1 MNFQIKAL
9 EHLEA
14 AKAAL
19 ESEPSTSSAWKLLRE
34 ELHLALEAA
43 TLAEHKQRN
52 PPAEKDSEALPVS
65 EPMEEIHPLPPEI
78 VEAINEPAQEDVQ
91 AATQATTNA
100 TTNETE
106 PAAGPSVADVLSEQR
121 IASLQNTMSIN
132 DRVRFASDL
141 FGGDVQKLLTVCAE
155 LEKIDSYAAAVAHL
169 KKHAA
174 SALDWE
180 NEEGAPFDFLQKLR
194 RLFA

>member
-19 ESEPSTSSAWKLLRE
+19 KSEPSTSSAWKLLRE

-65 EPMEEIHPLPPEI
+65 EPMDEIHPLPPEI

-91 AATQATTNA
+91 AATQAA
-100 TTNETE
+100 THETE

>member
-65 EPMEEIHPLPPEI
+65 EPMDEIHPLPPEI

-91 AATQATTNA
+91 AATQATTH
-100 TTNETE
+100 ETE

-141 FGGDVQKLLTVCAE
+141 FAGDVQKLLTVCAE

>member
-43 TLAEHKQRN
+43 TLAEHEQRN
-52 PPAEKDSEALPVS
+52 PPAEKDSEAMPVS
-65 EPMEEIHPLPPEI
+65 ESMDEIHPLRPEI

-91 AATQATTNA
+91 AATQATTH
-100 TTNETE
+100 ETE

-155 LEKIDSYAAAVAHL
+155 LEKIDSYAAAVEHL

>member
-14 AKAAL
+14 ARAAL
-19 ESEPSTSSAWKLLRE
+19 ASKPSTSVDWKRMRD
-34 ELHLALEAA
+34 ELHLALEAI
-43 TLAEHKQRN
+43 TLAEHLQRN
-52 PPAEKDSEALPVS
+52 PTAEQDPKVIRVS
-65 EPMEEIHPLPPEI
+65 EPLDEVHSLPPKIIEI
-78 VEAINEPAQEDVQ
+78 VEAIEEPAQEAVQ
-91 AATQATTNA
+91 EAIHEA
-100 TTNETE
+100 E
-106 PAAGPSVADVLSEQR
+106 PSAGPSVADVLSEQS

-132 DRVRFASDL
+132 DRVRFAGDL

-155 LEKIDSYAAAVAHL
+155 LEKIDSYSAAVAHL
-169 KKHAA
+169 EKHAA
-174 SALDWE
+174 AALDWE

>member
-14 AKAAL
+14 ARAAL
-19 ESEPSTSSAWKLLRE
+19 ASEPSTSSAWSRMRE

-43 TLAEHKQRN
+43 TLAEHLQRN
-52 PPAEKDSEALPVS
+52 PTAEKDSEVLPVS
-65 EPMEEIHPLPPEI
+65 ESIDEIHSLPPEAVETVEI
-78 VEAINEPAQEDVQ
+78 VEAIEEPEQEVVHE
-91 AATQATTNA
+91 TTH
-100 TTNETE
+100 ETE

-132 DRVRFASDL
+132 DRVRFAGDL
-141 FGGDVQKLLTVCAE
+141 FGGDVQKLLMVCGE
-155 LEKIDSYAAAVAHL
+155 LEKTVSYAEAVAHL
-169 KKHAA
+169 KKHASA
-174 SALDWE
+174 ALDWE

>member
-14 AKAAL
+14 ARAAL
-19 ESEPSTSSAWKLLRE
+19 ASEPSTSSAWKRMRE

-43 TLAEHKQRN
+43 TLAEHLQRT
-52 PPAEKDSEALPVS
+52 PTAEKDSEVLPVS
-65 EPMEEIHPLPPEI
+65 QPMDEIHSFPTEAVEV
-78 VEAINEPAQEDVQ
+78 VEAIEEPAKEDEQE
-91 AATQATTNA
+91 TTH
-100 TTNETE
+100 ETE

-132 DRVRFASDL
+132 DRVRFAGDL

-155 LEKIDSYAAAVAHL
+155 LEKIDSYSAAVAHL
-169 KKHAA
+169 EKHAA
-174 SALDWE
+174 AALDWE